1 MNVLSEGGK
10 ELACISNPEFKMA
23 VETAWARLESEMALA
38 YAKITPS
45 MERKELSFHNSI
57 KLLGYLCLENFE
69 LPGDILEIGVWKGKS
84 LTLMSRLSS
93 ASSNIIGVDPCELDG
108 QHQELLSLLQV
119 MSPRSLIIPEYS
131 ERAVRQVLAVSRK
144 IKLLHIDGGHLRD
157 QVWSDFII
165 YSQVIRPG
173 GYIVFDD
180 YDTKDS
186 PEVGPAIDEMYRLGF
201 FEQFDVLG
209 PVAGFKHSYVLKK
222 L

>member
-1 MNVLSEGGK
+1 MDVLVEGGR

-23 VETAWARLESEMALA
+23 VETTWAQLESEMALA
-38 YAKITPS
+38 YTKIVPS
-45 MERKELSFHNSI
+45 MERKELSFHSSI

-84 LTLMSRLSS
+84 LTFMSRLSS
-93 ASSNIIGVDPCELDG
+93 ASSNIIGVDPCEIEG
-108 QHQELLSLLQV
+108 QHQELLSLIKV
-119 MSPRSLIIPEYS
+119 MSPRSLIISEYS
-131 ERAVRQVLAVSRK
+131 ERAVRQVLSVSRQ

-165 YSQVIRPG
+165 YSQFIRPG

-186 PEVGPAIDEMYRLGF
+186 PEVGPAIDDMYRLGF
-201 FEQFDVLG
+201 FENFDVIG
-209 PVAGFKHSYVLKK
+209 PVAGFKHSFLLKK